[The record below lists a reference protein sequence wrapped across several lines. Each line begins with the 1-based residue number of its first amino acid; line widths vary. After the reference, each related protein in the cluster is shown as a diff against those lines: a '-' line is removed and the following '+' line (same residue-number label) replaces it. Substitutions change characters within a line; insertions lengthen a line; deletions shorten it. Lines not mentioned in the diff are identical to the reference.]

1 MLYLLYEATNMH
13 SNEFFVAL
21 FLFDSVLNLKVDLF
35 LKMYV
40 IRVYTTFKNVVTKLE
55 GFNIISI
62 Y

>member
-1 MLYLLYEATNMH
+1 MNFLLHY
-13 SNEFFVAL
+13 

>member
-1 MLYLLYEATNMH
+1 MH

-40 IRVYTTFKNVVTKLE
+40 IRVYTTFKNVVT
-55 GFNIISI
+55 
-62 Y
+62 